1 MKTRIWIP
9 PPTWQV
15 VCDLLCLSLQN
26 WERPRVVGE
35 LKGLA
40 VCQSSQKTMSCRFR
54 GTLFQGNNV
63 GSDSRHLLSPDPL
76 THVHTYAR
84 ARVHTYTH
92 KWKKQLLLY
101 HKCGWIY
108 FFFHITVSQGQL
120 FFNINKS
127 VTIFIILI
135 YLVSVWGW
143 ALWATAHVWSEENLQ
158 ESALPAVYQAGDPGL
173 NSACEVWCTVLL
185 PTAPS
190 CRP

>member
-1 MKTRIWIP
+1 MGSLTFYFTRGQALKNNSWDGDGSIGKNTCWATMKTRIWIL

-15 VCDLLCLSLQN
+15 ACDLPCLSLQN

-120 FFNINKS
+120 FFSINKS
-127 VTIFIILI
+127 VTI
-135 YLVSVWGW
+135 
-143 ALWATAHVWSEENLQ
+143 
-158 ESALPAVYQAGDPGL
+158 
-173 NSACEVWCTVLL
+173 LL
-185 PTAPS
+185 H
-190 CRP
+190 